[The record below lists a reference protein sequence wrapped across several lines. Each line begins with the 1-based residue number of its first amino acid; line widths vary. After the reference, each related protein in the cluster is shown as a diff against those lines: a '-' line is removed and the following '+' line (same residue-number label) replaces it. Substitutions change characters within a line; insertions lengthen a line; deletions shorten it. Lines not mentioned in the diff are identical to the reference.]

1 MELVDLYDE
10 NRIPLGKTALRYSRR
25 EKGTYRLIVHICIF
39 DRRGRLLIQRR
50 AKEKRLWPDRWDV
63 SAAGG
68 VSAGET
74 TRTAAAREVGE
85 ELGLSLDLTGV
96 RPVCTVNFATGF
108 DDYFV
113 VRRDIDLTSLRLQEE
128 EVSDVRWASRQ
139 EVLAMVR
146 RGEFITYPQSF
157 LCYLF
162 DSAKDKDFPTR

>member
-10 NRIPLGKTALRYSRR
+10 NRIPLGRTAQRYSRR

-39 DRRGRLLIQRR
+39 DRKNRLLIQRR
-50 AKEKRLWPDRWDV
+50 AKEKRLWSEKWDL

-74 TRTAAAREVGE
+74 TRAAAQREVGE

-96 RPVCTVNFATGF
+96 RALCTVNFATGF

-113 VRRDIDLTSLRLQEE
+113 IRREVDLSALRLQQE
-128 EVSDVRWASRQ
+128 EVSDVRWATRK
-139 EVLAMVR
+139 EVLSMVR
-146 RGEFITYPQSF
+146 RGEFINYPESF
-157 LCYLF
+157 LGYLF
-162 DSAKDKDFPTR
+162 DSAASEK